1 MDEEQFELI
10 SPLLLQFRTAFGGSA
25 FDFYCGDE
33 ITNAKFD
40 FILQT
45 LIPLFDCCKQ
55 YKFDFSN
62 VTGKAGEASTFLV
75 SLLQLPSIVNASS
88 IDVFFYYRDAVGAT
102 QQLSVEAISNWL
114 HKPFKYVNKMTEK
127 RSLHV
132 GFCSIQIE
140 DMFEMVERLKKV

>member
-10 SPLLLQFRTAFGGSA
+10 SPLMLQFRSV
-25 FDFYCGDE
+25 FDSSVFYLYCGDE

-55 YKFDFSN
+55 YIFSFDN
-62 VTGKAGEASTFLV
+62 VIGMAGEAFTFLV

-114 HKPFKYVNKMTEK
+114 HKPFKHVNKMTEK

-140 DMFEMVERLKKV
+140 F

>member
-1 MDEEQFELI
+1 MYEEQFERI
-10 SPLLLQFRTAFGGSA
+10 SPLLLQFRTAFGGSV
-25 FDFYCGDE
+25 FDVYCRDE
-33 ITNAKFD
+33 ITNAEFD

-55 YKFDFSN
+55 YKFRFSN

-88 IDVFFYYRDAVGAT
+88 IYVFFYYRDAVGAT

-114 HKPFKYVNKMTEK
+114 HKPFKHVKMTEK

-132 GFCSIQIE
+132 DFCSIQIE
-140 DMFEMVERLKKV
+140 NMFEMIEHLKKV